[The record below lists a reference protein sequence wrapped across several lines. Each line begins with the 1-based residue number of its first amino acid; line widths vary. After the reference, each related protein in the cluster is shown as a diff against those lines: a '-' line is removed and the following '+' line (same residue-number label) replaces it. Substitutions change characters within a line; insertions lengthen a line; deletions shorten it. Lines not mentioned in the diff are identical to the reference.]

1 MIFPVLF
8 YYEREHDASN
18 AFQDALRESLYTDQ
32 SWPGM
37 SCALDNLSD
46 CVVQPGQFGVDI
58 YPAYVFLRRLDGASA
73 DAVMV
78 KKIEG
83 RELST
88 DEILSEIEDAYRA
101 VFDMDSGS
109 GFSDEDGDGKPD
121 VQINLPSRPGFR
133 LGSPLGAYFGCADV
147 LPDWLCRIKMGYLLL
162 FILLIALMAVIM
174 KKA

>member
-58 YPAYVFLRRLDGASA
+58 YPAYVFLRRLDGASE

-109 GFSDEDGDGKPD
+109 GFSDEDGDGKHD

>member
-8 YYEREHDASN
+8 YDEREHNASN

-46 CVVQPGQFGVDI
+46 CIVQPEQFGIDI
-58 YPAYVFLRRLDGASA
+58 FPAYVFLRRLDDTPE

-78 KKIEG
+78 KKMEG

-101 VFDMDSGS
+101 VFDIDEGN

-121 VQINLPSRPGFR
+121 VQVSLPSRPGFR

-147 LPDWLCRIKMGYLLL
+147 LPDWLCRIKTGYVLL
-162 FILLIALMAVIM
+162 FILLIALMAVII